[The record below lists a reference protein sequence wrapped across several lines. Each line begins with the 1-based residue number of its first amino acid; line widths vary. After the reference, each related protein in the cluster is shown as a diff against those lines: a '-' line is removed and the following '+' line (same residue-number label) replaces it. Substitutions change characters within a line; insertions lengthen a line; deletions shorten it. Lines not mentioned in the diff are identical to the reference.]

1 MSKFHLQKKK
11 KETKRKPLQE
21 MGVRGE
27 LDILGP
33 GAGDQKGERGGT
45 NLSVSVLLFAD

>member
-1 MSKFHLQKKK
+1 
-11 KETKRKPLQE
+11 

-33 GAGDQKGERGGT
+33 GAGDQKAEWGGT